1 MSYLLYFTFVAI
13 VLVIVHFDQIIK
25 FYMHLEKA
33 FFYTLGNKIKEIRLE
48 LGISIE
54 YFSERTNIS
63 IEDLLA
69 IESGVKTIYLEDLI
83 YISNSLKIN
92 PSSLLP

>member
-1 MSYLLYFTFVAI
+1 MFLAI

-25 FYMHLEKA
+25 FYMPPEKA

-69 IESGVKTIYLEDLI
+69 IESGVKTITLEDLI
-83 YISNSLKIN
+83 DISNSLKIN
-92 PSSLLP
+92 PSSLLT